1 MSQKKRGDNV
11 SLKGEK
17 TKQDIREKA
26 YQLFVEKG
34 FKEVTMKDICE
45 LTGLSRGGLYRH
57 YESTSQIFL
66 EIVNDFS
73 NSQKSEIFTKIEQH
87 IAATTILEEILSKYA
102 NEMLDYKN
110 SISLA
115 VYEFYS
121 NPMVSKEDNSVK
133 KQYEISKSTWVEL
146 INYGIG
152 TKEFNPVTPESIFNI
167 IIFAYQGV
175 RMYSRLMKMDN
186 NIPTQIINEIK
197 RLLLPEE
204 VQHEK

>member
-1 MSQKKRGDNV
+1 M

-17 TKQDIREKA
+17 TKQYIREKA
-26 YQLFVEKG
+26 YQLFAEKG

-57 YESTSQIFL
+57 YESTEQIFL
-66 EIVNDFS
+66 EIVNAFS
-73 NSQKSEIFTKIEQH
+73 DNQKNEILSKIEQH
-87 IAATTILEEILSKYA
+87 IPAATILEELLARYA
-102 NEMLDYKN
+102 SEMIDYKN

-115 VYEFYS
+115 IYEFYS
-121 NPMVSKEDNSVK
+121 NPTISKENNSVK
-133 KQYEISKSTWVEL
+133 RQYEISKTTWVEL

-152 TKEFNPVTPESIFNI
+152 TQEFSHVNPESVFNI

-175 RMYSRLMKMDN
+175 RMYSRLMKLDQD
-186 NIPTQIINEIK
+186 IPTQILYEIK

-204 VQHEK
+204 VCYEK